1 MTGLMILIGLVMA
14 LLLLFWA
21 AGRGRAAN
29 LGANRTE
36 EESPV
41 RLPPKALLGRCLSIE
56 DVEFAAQLGCPRI
69 VRLLLRE
76 RRRLALKWLR
86 QSRREAGR
94 LLRQHV
100 RAARHARDLRPAAE
114 VRLWFHAGLF
124 LMVYEVLMTAV
135 RLYGPFRTRAFV
147 RSVFAMAGV
156 LANLGD
162 RIAGAITTSHGHAV
176 REAEGT

>member
-1 MTGLMILIGLVMA
+1 MTGLMILIGLLMA

-21 AGRGRAAN
+21 AGRGRADF
-29 LGANRTE
+29 GADRAE

-56 DVEFAAQLGCPRI
+56 DVEYAAQLGSPRI
-69 VRLLLRE
+69 LRLLLRE

-86 QSRREAGR
+86 QTRQEAGR

-100 RAARHARDLRPAAE
+100 RAARHAADLRPAAE

-124 LMVYEVLMTAV
+124 LIVYEVLMTAV

-156 LANLGD
+156 LVNLGD
-162 RIAGAITTSHGHAV
+162 RIAGTITAGRGRAV